1 MSNSARHAGRVTD
14 EEVPSLRLVNLPAWL
29 RAIRRHKGREVWLE
43 IHRVREETSQDQ
55 HGYYR
60 AVILPLLA
68 EEWGWGNP
76 AELHRELKLLH
87 LPKIIP
93 VVDWPTRQIGKVYER
108 DVPSMG
114 EMSKEQSA
122 AFIQAVL
129 DQAAD
134 AGITVPPPRGSQ
146 S

>member
-1 MSNSARHAGRVTD
+1 MSTAARHAGRVT
-14 EEVPSLRLVNLPAWL
+14 EEGILRLSSLPAWL
-29 RAIRRHKGREVWLE
+29 RSIARHKGREVWLE
-43 IHRVREETSQDQ
+43 VHRQQEETTVDQ

-87 LPKIIP
+87 LPGIIP
-93 VVDWPTRQIGKVYER
+93 LEDWPKRWIGRDEVI
-108 DVPSMG
+108 DVPSMAD
-114 EMSKEQSA
+114 MSKEQSA
-122 AFIQAVL
+122 AFLQAVL

-134 AGITVPPPRGSQ
+134 AGISVPPPRGSK
-146 S
+146 SA

>member
-1 MSNSARHAGRVTD
+1 MSTPARHAGRVTED
-14 EEVPSLRLVNLPAWL
+14 GTLRLSALPAWL
-29 RAIRRHKGREVWLE
+29 RAIARHKGREVWLE
-43 IHRVREETSQDQ
+43 IHRVSERTSQDQ

-60 AVILPLLA
+60 STVLPLLA
-68 EEWGWGNP
+68 EEWGWGNS

-87 LPKIIP
+87 LPAIIP
-93 VVDWPTRQIGKVYER
+93 LEEWPTRQIGKADVR

-114 EMSKEQSA
+114 DMTREQSS
-122 AFIQAVL
+122 AFLQAVL

-134 AGITVPPPRGSQ
+134 AGIAVPPPRGSA

>member
-1 MSNSARHAGRVTD
+1 VSLPARHAGRVTED
-14 EEVPSLRLVNLPAWL
+14 GSLRLSDLPAWL
-29 RAIRRHKGREVWLE
+29 RDIGRHKGREIWLE
-43 IHRVREETSQDQ
+43 IHRVSERTSQDQ

-60 AVILPLLA
+60 STVLPLLA

-87 LPKIIP
+87 LPAIIP
-93 VVDWPTRQIGKVYER
+93 ADRWPRKWIGKAEVR

-114 EMSKEQSA
+114 EMTKEQSS
-122 AFIQAVL
+122 AFLQAVL

-134 AGITVPPPRGSQ
+134 AGIAVPAPRGSKP
-146 S
+146 

>member
-1 MSNSARHAGRVTD
+1 MSTAARHAGRVTED
-14 EEVPSLRLVNLPAWL
+14 GSLRLSNLPAWL
-29 RAIRRHKGREVWLE
+29 RAIGRQRGREVWLE

-60 AVILPLLA
+60 AVVLPLLA
-68 EEWGWGNP
+68 DEWGWGNP

-93 VVDWPTRQIGKVYER
+93 VEDWPSRRIGTAWIA

-114 EMSKEQSA
+114 DMSKEQSS
-122 AFIQAVL
+122 AFLQAVL

-134 AGITVPPPRGSQ
+134 AGISVPPPRGSA

>member
-1 MSNSARHAGRVTD
+1 MSLPARHAGRVTED
-14 EEVPSLRLVNLPAWL
+14 GSLRLSDLPAWL
-29 RAIRRHKGREVWLE
+29 RAIGRHKGREIWLE
-43 IHRVREETSQDQ
+43 IHRVSERTSQDQ

-60 AVILPLLA
+60 STVLPLLA

-87 LPKIIP
+87 LPAIIP
-93 VVDWPTRQIGKVYER
+93 ADRWPRKWIGKAEVR

-114 EMSKEQSA
+114 EMTKEQSS
-122 AFIQAVL
+122 AFLQAVL

-134 AGITVPPPRGSQ
+134 AGIAVTAPRGSKP
-146 S
+146 

>member
-1 MSNSARHAGRVTD
+1 MSFAAHHAAHVTEDGRLLMRSVQ
-14 EEVPSLRLVNLPAWL
+14 AW
-29 RAIRRHKGREVWLE
+29 RAAIIRQKGYDVWLE
-43 IHRVREETSQDQ
+43 IHRAADPTSLDQ

-60 AVILPLLA
+60 AAVLPLLA
-68 EEWGWGNP
+68 SEWGWGNP

-93 VVDWPTRQIGKVYER
+93 VEEWPRRRIGLDEIV
-108 DVPSMG
+108 DVPSMAD
-114 EMSKEQSA
+114 MTKEQSS

-134 AGITVPPPRGSQ
+134 AGIVVPPPRGSEAA
-146 S
+146 

>member
-1 MSNSARHAGRVTD
+1 MRHVGRVTD
-14 EEVPSLRLVNLPAWL
+14 EGVLRLRDLPAWL
-29 RAIRRHKGREVWLE
+29 RAIARQKGREVYIE
-43 IHRVREETSQDQ
+43 IHRRQEPTTQDQ

-68 EEWGWGNP
+68 DEWGWGNP

-93 VVDWPTRQIGKVYER
+93 VEEWPKRHIGRDVIV
-108 DVPSMG
+108 DVPSMAD
-114 EMSKEQSA
+114 MTQEQSS
-122 AFIQAVL
+122 AFLQAVL

-134 AGITVPPPRGSQ
+134 AGIAVPPPRGSA

>member
-1 MSNSARHAGRVTD
+1 VSLPARHAGRVTED
-14 EEVPSLRLVNLPAWL
+14 GSLRLSDLPAWL
-29 RAIRRHKGREVWLE
+29 RAIGRHKGREIWLE
-43 IHRVREETSQDQ
+43 IHRVSERTSQDQ

-60 AVILPLLA
+60 STVLPLLA

-87 LPKIIP
+87 LPAIIP
-93 VVDWPTRQIGKVYER
+93 ADRWPRKWIGKAEVR

-114 EMSKEQSA
+114 EMTKEQSS
-122 AFIQAVL
+122 AFLQAVL

-134 AGITVPPPRGSQ
+134 AGIAVPAPRGSKP
-146 S
+146 

>member
-1 MSNSARHAGRVTD
+1 MSTSARHAGRVTD
-14 EEVPSLRLVNLPAWL
+14 EGSLRLANLPAWL
-29 RAIRRHKGREVWLE
+29 RAIARHKGHEVWLE
-43 IHRVREETSQDQ
+43 IHRQREETSQDQ

-60 AVILPLLA
+60 GVILPLLA

-93 VVDWPTRQIGKVYER
+93 VEDWPSRKIGVAWIA
-108 DVPSMG
+108 DVPSMAD
-114 EMSKEQSA
+114 MSKEQSA
-122 AFIQAVL
+122 AFLQAVL

-134 AGITVPPPRGSQ
+134 AGVVVPPPRGSEA
-146 S
+146 

>member
-1 MSNSARHAGRVTD
+1 MSTPARHAGRVTED
-14 EEVPSLRLVNLPAWL
+14 GSLRLVAVMSWL
-29 RAIRRHKGREVWLE
+29 RAIGRHKGREIWLE
-43 IHRVREETSQDQ
+43 IHRVSERTSQDQ

-60 AVILPLLA
+60 STVLPLLA

-87 LPKIIP
+87 LPGIIP
-93 VVDWPTRQIGKVYER
+93 LGEWPTRQIGKSPVR

-114 EMSKEQSA
+114 DMSKEESSA
-122 AFIQAVL
+122 FLQAVL

-134 AGITVPPPRGSQ
+134 AGIAVPAPRGAKS
-146 S
+146 

>member
-1 MSNSARHAGRVTD
+1 MPLAARHAGRISQ
-14 EEVPSLRLVNLPAWL
+14 EGKLFLRSVATWQ
-29 RAIRRHKGREVWLE
+29 AAVERHKGQEVFLE
-43 IHRVREETSQDQ
+43 IHRIPEGTTEDQ

-60 AVILPLLA
+60 AAILPLLA

-93 VVDWPTRQIGKVYER
+93 VEEWPRRRIGRDEIV
-108 DVPSMG
+108 DVPSMAR
-114 EMSKEQSA
+114 MTKEQTSA
-122 AFIQAVL
+122 FLQAVL

-134 AGITVPPPRGSQ
+134 SGIAVPPPRGSEKA
-146 S
+146 

>member
-1 MSNSARHAGRVTD
+1 MALPARHAGKVTED
-14 EEVPSLRLVNLPAWL
+14 GSLRLRDLPAWL
-29 RAIRRHKGREVWLE
+29 RAIGRQKGREVWLE
-43 IHRVREETSQDQ
+43 IHRVKEATSQDQ

-60 AVILPLLA
+60 STILPLLA

-93 VVDWPTRQIGKVYER
+93 VEDWPSRRIGIAWIA

-114 EMSKEQSA
+114 DMTKEQSS
-122 AFIQAVL
+122 AFLQAVL

-134 AGITVPPPRGSQ
+134 AGIAVPPPRGSEAA
-146 S
+146 

>member
-1 MSNSARHAGRVTD
+1 VSIAARHAGRVTED
-14 EEVPSLRLVNLPAWL
+14 GAVRLRDVARWL
-29 RAIRRHKGREVWLE
+29 RALARQKGREVWLE
-43 IHRVREETSQDQ
+43 VHRQREDTSQDQ

-93 VVDWPTRQIGKVYER
+93 VEDWPTRRIGVAWIA
-108 DVPSMG
+108 DPPSMG
-114 EMSKEQSA
+114 DMSKEQSS
-122 AFIQAVL
+122 AFLQAVL

-134 AGITVPPPRGSQ
+134 AGISVPPPRGSGEAL
-146 S
+146 

>member
-1 MSNSARHAGRVTD
+1 VTED
-14 EEVPSLRLVNLPAWL
+14 GSLRLSNLPAWL
-29 RAIRRHKGREVWLE
+29 RAIGRQKGREVWLE

-60 AVILPLLA
+60 AVVLPLLA

-87 LPKIIP
+87 LPGIIP
-93 VVDWPTRQIGKVYER
+93 LEEWPTRHIGKAEVR

-122 AFIQAVL
+122 AFLQAVL

-134 AGITVPPPRGSQ
+134 AGIVVPAPRGSA